1 MNLNQR
7 TTVPRFSQSQKRD
20 LLRDFSNTIDTSM
33 YSKFDTNAARVAE
46 ILSDDEH
53 KPKSN
58 KESKSIIINFL
69 ENIDTETLSAV
80 FLLAGTII
88 TSVIK
93 LYRGIRKLNENT
105 PILKYEPIDNF
116 NINSDDFQSLFESE
130 IFQEL
135 DNQEQKEIETQIKD
149 SNIKRVLDDEKF
161 QFKFDS
167 GYYMETINSNKLSD
181 IPFSLKYHK
190 NKTSNIDEFIDSVS
204 NFLQSANVELTES
217 DINKLRKHYQK
228 YK

>member
-1 MNLNQR
+1 MKKLWEG
-7 TTVPRFSQSQKRD
+7 RFKKETNK
-20 LLRDFSNTIDTSM
+20 LLE
-33 YSKFDTNAARVAE
+33 KFNAS
-46 ILSDDEH
+46 ILFDSRMSDEDI
-53 KPKSN
+53 KG
-58 KESKSIIINFL
+58 SIIHSRMLAKQDI
-69 ENIDTETLSAV
+69 ISA
-80 FLLAGTII
+80 
-88 TSVIK
+88 
-93 LYRGIRKLNENT
+93 E
-105 PILKYEPIDNF
+105 
-116 NINSDDFQSLFESE
+116 
-130 IFQEL
+130 
-135 DNQEQKEIETQIKD
+135 EQKEIETQIKD